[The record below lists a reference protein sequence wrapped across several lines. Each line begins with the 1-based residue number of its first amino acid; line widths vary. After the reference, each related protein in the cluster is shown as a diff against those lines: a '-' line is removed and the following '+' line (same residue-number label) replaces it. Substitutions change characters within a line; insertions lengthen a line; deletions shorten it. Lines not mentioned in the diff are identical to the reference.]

1 MRSQNKNSIRITLT
15 VFFLLFIITSST
27 TLVACSGFTIQK
39 DNQVLIAHNKD
50 WWTPETTIH
59 VYPAEEGSYACLFF
73 EIPFPHIFNQD
84 YRVLAGG
91 MNEKGLCYESFVT
104 PFNPASFDLFKPPLF
119 KNPVDYLLK
128 EYTTVEEVISYLES
142 HNLFF
147 LNYILSYG
155 QLFVADKSGDAA
167 IIEGDDI
174 LRIQDDYQICTNFL
188 QSNPSLGNYPCW
200 RYDTLDQALSNTTK
214 INNSIAESLLRT
226 VQLYAQ
232 YSWIFNPNKL
242 NLQLYHF
249 HDFNNVLTINLTQEF
264 NQPAHS
270 YFLPSLFEPENNT
283 PPKKPQTPTGPVTGT
298 INQQYTFHTNT
309 DDANNPPTEIYY
321 KWNFSDN
328 IEPSWIYNYQPY
340 RGTISHQWKKPG
352 IYQVTVKAK
361 DIYGKES
368 PWSDP
373 FQIEITLKQNLRSF
387 FHASSLF
394 KSSSFSLFC

>member
-39 DNQVLIAHNKD
+39 DNQVLITHNKD

-59 VYPAEEGSYACLFF
+59 VYPAEEGSYARLFF
-73 EIPFPHIFNQD
+73 EIPFPHIFNRD

-128 EYTTVEEVISYLES
+128 QYTTVEEVISYLES

-155 QLFVADKSGDAA
+155 QLFVVDQTGDAA

-174 LRIQDDYQICTNFL
+174 IRIQGDYQICTNFL

-214 INNSIAESLLRT
+214 INNSIAKSLLRT

-242 NLQLYHF
+242 SLQLYHF
-249 HDFNNVLTINLTQEF
+249 HDFNNVLTINLTKEF

-309 DDANNPPTEIYY
+309 IDVNNPPSEIYY
-321 KWNFSDN
+321 QWNFSDN
-328 IEPSWIYNYQPY
+328 KEPSWIYNYQAY

-352 IYQVTVKAK
+352 MYQVTVKAK

-373 FQIEITLKQNLRSF
+373 FNIEITLKQNLGSF
-387 FHASSLF
+387 FF
-394 KSSSFSLFC
+394 T